1 MANLTEQEYVDR
13 LGLACPNCHS
23 TEGVDTLEAPLV
35 DDGIAWQ
42 KIECNL
48 CLSSWVDNYTLVGY
62 SEFKIGIPSALLER
76 GVELGDEE

>member
-23 TEGVDTLEAPLV
+23 SEGVDSLEAPLV

-42 KIECNL
+42 TIECNL
-48 CLSSWVDNYTLVGY
+48 CLSSWTDNYILVGY
-62 SEFKIGIPSALLER
+62 SNLE
-76 GVELGDEE
+76 VS

>member
-42 KIECNL
+42 TIECNL
-48 CLSSWVDNYTLVGY
+48 CLSSWKDNYNLVGY
-62 SEFKIGIPSALLER
+62 SNLE
-76 GVELGDEE
+76 ES